1 MVSISKNRNICFF
14 LLFFL
19 LPALNACSLPDSYQ
33 KQSYLPAGGWEKARP
48 VELTLTPRDSA
59 IWRLLLDVRL
69 TRDYNYQYL
78 SLKIQTAFLSDTF
91 WLPLAGSSVISSG
104 LYNDYRFVLRDS
116 LVMHPG
122 DPVQWRLFHNMP
134 RSLLEGVTSAGLLI
148 EKTSD

>member
-1 MVSISKNRNICFF
+1 MVNNSKNRGICVFLSFF
-14 LLFFL
+14 LLL
-19 LPALNACSLPDSYQ
+19 ACNACSLPGSYQ
-33 KQSYLPAGGWEKARP
+33 EQSFLPAGGWDKTKP
-48 VELTLTPRDSA
+48 VELTLTPRDST
-59 IWRLLLDVRL
+59 IWRLLLDVRM

-122 DPVQWRLFHNMP
+122 DPVKWRLFHNMP
-134 RSLLEGVTSAGLLI
+134 QSLLEGVTSVGLLI

>member
-1 MVSISKNRNICFF
+1 MVSINKNRNICFF
-14 LLFFL
+14 ILFL

-33 KQSYLPAGGWEKARP
+33 KQSFLPAGGWEKARP

-59 IWRLLLDVRL
+59 IWHLLLDVRL